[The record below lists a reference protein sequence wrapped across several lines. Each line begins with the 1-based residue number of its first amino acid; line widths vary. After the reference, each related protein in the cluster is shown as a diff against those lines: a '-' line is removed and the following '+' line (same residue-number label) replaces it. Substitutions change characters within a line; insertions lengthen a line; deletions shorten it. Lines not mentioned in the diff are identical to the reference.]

1 MSMIGAKVRAPCLL
15 IKINNNNLAVLNLL
29 LPYFGHSN

>member
-15 IKINNNNLAVLNLL
+15 IKINNNLAVLNLL